1 MRSFPSNDWLRPLAA
16 VALLAGCASTPSV
29 RSDYDKNANFG
40 AFHTFGFVDQGERG
54 QIAGDTDS
62 GGSGGPRDGG
72 PRLQAREPSPTCWCI
87 SPASWRTGPT
97 CSPCPG
103 PMYGPAW
110 GYGGWY
116 GAPYGGW
123 AYSSQVTTRH
133 YKVGTLVMDIVDR
146 AKRQV
151 VFQAG
156 MEKTVTNKMLDNQDK
171 VLNAAVTHLFSTY
184 PFVAGQSAPVALPDK
199 K

>member
-1 MRSFPSNDWLRPLAA
+1 MQNFPSKRLVALAA
-16 VALLAGCASTPSV
+16 VALMAGCTSTPSV
-29 RSDYDKNANFG
+29 RSDYDKRADFG
-40 AFHTFGFVDQGERG
+40 SFRSFGFVDQGGEAKSLAIQTLEAAATREMEARG
-54 QIAGDTDS
+54 YTLA
-62 GGSGGPRDGG
+62 
-72 PRLQAREPSPTCWCI
+72 AEPDLLVHF
-87 SPASWRTGPT
+87 TGKLEDRADVQ
-97 CSPCPG
+97 SIPG

-171 VLNAAVTHLFSTY
+171 VLNAAVASMFATY
-184 PFVAGQSAPVALPDK
+184 PFVAGQSAPVTLPDK